1 MPLEPPVRVL
11 RLMRRIEMGT
21 KLGIRSLRTGTSDSH
36 ARALGSRARVREEA
50 RPPSPPYLG
59 GMSDKPGPEESPVRA
74 EILIPTKDGDGQA
87 TLVSTAFI
95 KDFLDA
101 DGYVQIRDIR
111 KHKKQL
117 KHDAPLRK
125 GINLRLEMHEIM
137 ERTGVRIMWD
147 EEAEKMELVGSDEGV
162 AEMTEWFRKFT

>member
-1 MPLEPPVRVL
+1 
-11 RLMRRIEMGT
+11 MRRIEMGT

-36 ARALGSRARVREEA
+36 ARPLGSRARARAREEA
-50 RPPSPPYLG
+50 RPPSPSYVEA
-59 GMSDKPGPEESPVRA
+59 MSDKPGPEESPVRA

>member
-1 MPLEPPVRVL
+1 
-11 RLMRRIEMGT
+11 MGT
-21 KLGIRSLRTGTSDSH
+21 KLGIRSLRTGTSDSP
-36 ARALGSRARVREEA
+36 ARALGSRAREEA
-50 RPPSPPYLG
+50 RPPSPSYLEA
-59 GMSDKPGPEESPVRA
+59 MSDKPDPEKSPVRA

-111 KHKKQL
+111 KYKKQL
-117 KHDAPLRK
+117 KHDDPLRR

-162 AEMTEWFRKFT
+162 AEMAEWFRKNS

>member
-1 MPLEPPVRVL
+1 MPLEPPARVL

-21 KLGIRSLRTGTSDSH
+21 KLGIRSLRTGTHDSH

-50 RPPSPPYLG
+50 RPPSPSYLG

-111 KHKKQL
+111 KYKKQL
-117 KHDAPLRK
+117 KHDAPLRR
-125 GINLRLEMHEIM
+125 GINLRLEMHELM

>member
-1 MPLEPPVRVL
+1 
-11 RLMRRIEMGT
+11 MGT

-36 ARALGSRARVREEA
+36 ARPLGSRARARAREEA
-50 RPPSPPYLG
+50 RPPSPSYVEA
-59 GMSDKPGPEESPVRA
+59 MSDKPGPEESPVRA

-101 DGYVQIRDIR
+101 DGYVQVRDIR
-111 KHKKQL
+111 KYKKQL
-117 KHDAPLRK
+117 KHDDPLRR

-147 EEAEKMELVGSDEGV
+147 EEAEKVELVGSDEGV
-162 AEMTEWFRKFT
+162 AEMTEWFRRNTTNE